1 MRTVELKRFLEEDVG
16 SGDITG
22 AAVPDVHV
30 KAHIKAGE
38 DGILAGLEEAKQIF
52 EHFGLD
58 VQSKFRDGAEFKK
71 GDVILEVSGN
81 ARSILV
87 GERLALNFLGRM
99 SGIAT
104 LTRSCVKCSKGVT
117 IAGTRKTTPGFR
129 KFEKKAIKIGGGHPH
144 RFNLAEAV
152 LIKDNH
158 IKIAGLKAVI
168 DKARELHPEKN
179 IEVEVEDT
187 NDAIKAAQ
195 LGIDTI
201 MFDNMAPEDIMD
213 AVEKLKKAS
222 LRTRV
227 KLEASGGIT
236 LDNLNDYADTG
247 VDIISMGA
255 LTHSAGWL
263 NFNLNLVE

>member
-1 MRTVELKRFLEEDVG
+1 MRIAELKRFLEEDIG

-38 DGILAGLEEAKQIF
+38 DGILAGLEEAEQIF
-52 EHFGLD
+52 EHFGLE
-58 VQSKFRDGAEFKK
+58 VQSKFRDGAEFRG
-71 GDVILEVSGN
+71 GDMILNVNGS

-104 LTRSCVKCSKGVT
+104 LTRSYVKRSKDVT

-152 LIKDNH
+152 LVKDNH
-158 IKIAGLKAVI
+158 IKIAGLGAVI
-168 DKARELHPEKN
+168 DKARELYPEKE
-179 IEVEVEDT
+179 IEVEVENI

-195 LGIDTI
+195 LGADII

-213 AVEKLKKAS
+213 AVKKIKKAG

-227 KLEASGGIT
+227 KLEASGGINT
-236 LDNLNDYADTG
+236 ENISEFARTG
-247 VDIISMGA
+247 VDIISLGA
-255 LTHSAGWL
+255 LTHSAPWVSFSLGIR
-263 NFNLNLVE
+263 